1 MRAYNLFTEEIDFPD
16 DAVAELKAEFDA
28 KVAPDG
34 LLQHTA
40 AVIYTDSVLDIAA
53 FLEEFRKVF
62 SFPVLGCSGMT
73 MFDRSHGVSRSG
85 ICVLLMTADDVE
97 FASAFTGA
105 LDQQNL
111 AQELRSTYERG
122 VHALGKT
129 PGLILFLGDTLNVCP
144 ADDIVEEMDRITGK
158 IALFGGFAAGAL
170 ECDTPFVFT
179 EQSSGGGR
187 IALLL
192 LAGEGLK
199 NALFRYE
206 MSAEDTGILQ
216 GTVTEIVN
224 GWAVGQLNN
233 EVFLECLKK
242 TGIENGEEGTDFTF
256 KYIANPFLVTRQMEN
271 GDKVAMMRS
280 IVDVNLTDGSGLFAG
295 RIPEGSHISMGS
307 ISKERVEASSRAAF
321 EHLLEMAKERGLNPS
336 AFLCVS
342 CKARY
347 FNLSAERC
355 EEVNAYDQVLAP
367 DVALIGMYSQGEVC
381 PQPSSTGG
389 FFNLAHNSTIA
400 ILAL

>member
-28 KVAPDG
+28 KVAPEG

-53 FLEEFRKVF
+53 FVEEFRKVF

-73 MFDRSHGVSRSG
+73 MFDRSHGVTRSG

-97 FASAFTGA
+97 FASTITGSVNH
-105 LDQQNL
+105 QNL
-111 AQELRSTYERG
+111 EQVLRSTYEQG
-122 VHALGKT
+122 IISLGKT
-129 PGLILFLGDTLNVCP
+129 PGLVLLFGDTLNVCP
-144 ADDIVEEMDRITGK
+144 ADDIVAEMDRITGK
-158 IALFGGFAAGAL
+158 VALFGGFAAGAL
-170 ECDTPFVFT
+170 DCDKSFVFT
-179 EQSSGGGR
+179 EQSSASGQ
-187 IALLL
+187 IAMLL

-206 MSAEDTGILQ
+206 MSVEDTGILQ
-216 GTVTEIVN
+216 GTVSKIVN
-224 GWAVGQLNN
+224 GWFVGQ
-233 EVFLECLKK
+233 VDDKPFLDWLKK
-242 TGIENGEEGTDFTF
+242 TGIENGDEGTDYSF
-256 KYIANPFLVTRQMEN
+256 KYISNPFMVTRKMEN
-271 GDKVAMMRS
+271 GDDVAMVRS
-280 IVDVNLTDGSGLFAG
+280 LMNVNLSDGSGMFAG
-295 RIPEGSHISMGS
+295 KISEGSHVAMGS
-307 ISKERVEASSRAAF
+307 ISKESVAISSKAAF
-321 EHLLEMAKERGLNPS
+321 EHLLETAKERGINPS

-347 FNLSAERC
+347 FNLSADRC
-355 EEVNAYDQVLAP
+355 EEVNAYDQVLDP
-367 DVALIGMYSQGEVC
+367 DVALIGMYSQGELC